1 MEAQSASHIRQT
13 YVQMLD
19 WGTFH
24 LEGGDDMA
32 TLGSLENM
40 HTWQLL
46 PWTMSQVKSAPFLAL
61 KRLPKR

>member
-40 HTWQLL
+40 HT
-46 PWTMSQVKSAPFLAL
+46 
-61 KRLPKR
+61 